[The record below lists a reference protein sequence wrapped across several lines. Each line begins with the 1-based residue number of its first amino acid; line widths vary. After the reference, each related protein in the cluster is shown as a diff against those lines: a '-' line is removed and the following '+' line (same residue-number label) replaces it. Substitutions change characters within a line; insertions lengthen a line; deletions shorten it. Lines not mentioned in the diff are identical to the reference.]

1 LTLAVGAAA
10 VTEQYVG
17 RHADATPGP
26 CHVVTVTDTGTGI
39 EPEHIDHVF
48 EPFYTTKPEGQ
59 ARGLGLAMVYGF
71 VRQSGGHVKL
81 SSVAGRGTKIAI
93 YLPRVSPHLPPP
105 RVSKSAGPSSD
116 VVQTILLVEDEEGVR
131 DVAARV
137 LRRAGYRVLEAADGI
152 EALELDAMFGA
163 GIDLVLTDVVMPR
176 LGGPELVH
184 RLSAR
189 APGRKV
195 LFTSGYS
202 ASPISEA
209 LEAGQSFLQ
218 KPYVPSTLV
227 AAVRTLLE
235 RPSS

>member
-1 LTLAVGAAA
+1 
-10 VTEQYVG
+10 
-17 RHADATPGP
+17 
-26 CHVVTVTDTGTGI
+26 
-39 EPEHIDHVF
+39 
-48 EPFYTTKPEGQ
+48 
-59 ARGLGLAMVYGF
+59 VYGF

-81 SSVAGRGTKIAI
+81 SSIAGRGTKISI
-93 YLPRVSPHLPPP
+93 YLPRVSPHLPQP
-105 RVSKSAGPSSD
+105 RVSGSAGPSSG
-116 VVQTILLVEDEEGVR
+116 VQTILLVEDEEGVR

-176 LGGPELVH
+176 LGGPELVR

-209 LEAGQSFLQ
+209 RETGQSFLQ
-218 KPYVPSTLV
+218 KPYLPSTLV
-227 AAVRTLLE
+227 AAVRALLNG
-235 RPSS
+235 PSS